1 MRIAVDAMGGDYA
14 PEAIVSGA
22 VAAARELGAD
32 VVLVGPEA
40 RVREELA
47 RHRGAPALEI
57 VDAPEVIEMHEA
69 PAMALRRKRR
79 ASIVVAVELLKARR
93 VDAVVT
99 AGHTGAA
106 MGAALLGLGRV
117 PGVDRPAI
125 AAVLPTQTAEPAI
138 LLDVGANVDCKPH
151 HLLQFAL
158 MGAVYANRILG
169 ITSPRVGLL
178 SNGTEEGKGSE
189 LTLAATPLLRA
200 SGLNFVGNVEAR
212 DFFAGVADVVVC
224 DGFVGNVTIKFGQGL
239 ALAIRNIVKDEL
251 RGLRGKLLRLYLAP
265 LVGSILRLYRRIDYR
280 EYGGAPLLGIDG
292 VVIVAHGSS
301 NARALRNA
309 VRVAAETVSHG
320 FVEELRGRMPQAQ
333 GITLE
338 RTP

>member
-1 MRIAVDAMGGDYA
+1 MRIAVDAMGGDHA

-22 VAAARELGAD
+22 VAAARELGVD

-40 RVREELA
+40 RVRGELA
-47 RHRGAPALEI
+47 RHGGPPALEI

-117 PGVDRPAI
+117 PGVDRPAL
-125 AAVLPTQTAEPAI
+125 ALVLPTQTAQPAI

-158 MGAVYANRILG
+158 MGAAYANRVLG
-169 ITSPRVGLL
+169 TTSPRVGLL

-212 DFFAGVADVVVC
+212 DCFVGVADVVVC
-224 DGFVGNVTIKFGQGL
+224 DGFVGNVAVKFGQGL
-239 ALAIRNIVKDEL
+239 ALAIRDIAKDEL

-265 LVGSILRLYRRIDYR
+265 LVGPILRLYRRIDYR

-309 VRVAAETVSHG
+309 VRVAAEAVSHG
-320 FVEELRGRMPQAQ
+320 FVEELRSRMPQAQ
-333 GITLE
+333 DVTLE

>member
-1 MRIAVDAMGGDYA
+1 MRIAVDAMGGDHA

-22 VAAARELGAD
+22 VAAARELGVD
-32 VVLVGPEA
+32 VVLVGPEG

-47 RHRGAPALEI
+47 RHGGAPALEI
-57 VDAPEVIEMHEA
+57 VDAPEVIEMNEA

-117 PGVDRPAI
+117 PGVDRPAL
-125 AAVLPTQTAEPAI
+125 ALVLPTQTAQPAI

-158 MGAVYANRILG
+158 MGAAYANRVLG
-169 ITSPRVGLL
+169 ATSPRVGLL

-212 DFFAGVADVVVC
+212 DVFLGVADVVVC
-224 DGFVGNVTIKFGQGL
+224 DGFVGNVALKFGQGL

-309 VRVAAETVSHG
+309 VRVAIETVS
-320 FVEELRGRMPQAQ
+320 Q
-333 GITLE
+333 
-338 RTP
+338 